1 MKLIGAAFVLAGIQM
16 SYFSIRGMGP
26 NWWWTYPFY
35 NCLVQ
40 ITIPIFLV
48 GVGWEIWKFSTHRLV
63 RPATESPAQ
72 TQARSEGQSAVHS
85 EPAPSEAVQSEAD
98 SVAAV

>member
-16 SYFSIRGMGP
+16 SYFSISGMGP

-48 GVGWEIWKFSTHRLV
+48 GVGWEVWKFTKAGNGTAGRRESTV
-63 RPATESPAQ
+63 QNQCQP
-72 TQARSEGQSAVHS
+72 GQSAVHS
-85 EPAPSEAVQSEAD
+85 ESVPPGAGQLEAD
-98 SVAAV
+98 